1 MLNEKFL
8 KVDGPWGSRGTGCRF
23 EDFTLDGLIGQLRRG
38 VNGAQSVHAYL
49 FCGPQGPGKLS
60 LAQICAQGMNCA
72 APLGQRPCGKCGP
85 CQRYLHGTY
94 PDHILIEGEKSIK
107 VDDVRALI
115 DRLSLRPYEGG
126 RHTVIIQGADKMTPQ
141 AQNALLKT
149 LEEPP
154 GDAMLFL
161 VAEKAASLLPTIL
174 SRVRLIRFSPL
185 EEADCAQALRQL
197 GVAAEE
203 VEIFRG
209 SPGSGKRWPWRDE
222 GLLGAGGCGAERPER
237 PEGPP
242 GRSGGLRLFEGR
254 QGRGPAGHGGDGA
267 IGQGPDGRA
276 GGPARRAAGGD
287 RFAGQ
292 PLGRAGS
299 LKLGYALASNVTCNG
314 PETISLKLTASGARR
329 KGAKHDHGDSAR
341 FKKAG
346 KVYYFDP
353 TDARPAGTRRWWEG
367 PPGH

>member
-1 MLNEKFL
+1 MGQQGN
-8 KVDGPWGSRGTGCRF
+8 RATRF
-23 EDFTLDGLIGQLRRG
+23 EDFYGMDGLIGQLRRG

-49 FCGPQGPGKLS
+49 FCGPQGAGKLS

-154 GDAMLFL
+154 GDAVLFL

-174 SRVRLIRFSPL
+174 SRVRLVRFSPL

-197 GVAAEE
+197 GVAADRADILARAAQGLVGEALALE
-203 VEIFRG
+203 GDEAYWALRERVLSALNALKGPQDVAAAFAFLKDDKGEAQRVMAVMEQLARDRMAGQAGLPGAPPGEIAL
-209 SPGSGKRWPWRDE
+209 PGSR
-222 GLLGAGGCGAERPER
+222 LLAGVLE
-237 PEGPP
+237 
-242 GRSGGLRLFEGR
+242 
-254 QGRGPAGHGGDGA
+254 
-267 IGQGPDGRA
+267 
-276 GGPARRAAGGD
+276 ARRM
-287 RFAGQ
+287 
-292 PLGRAGS
+292 
-299 LKLGYALASNVTCNG
+299 LASNVTWQWTL
-314 PETISLKLTASGARR
+314 ETMFLKLTA
-329 KGAKHDHGDSAR
+329 
-341 FKKAG
+341 
-346 KVYYFDP
+346 
-353 TDARPAGTRRWWEG
+353 
-367 PPGH
+367 